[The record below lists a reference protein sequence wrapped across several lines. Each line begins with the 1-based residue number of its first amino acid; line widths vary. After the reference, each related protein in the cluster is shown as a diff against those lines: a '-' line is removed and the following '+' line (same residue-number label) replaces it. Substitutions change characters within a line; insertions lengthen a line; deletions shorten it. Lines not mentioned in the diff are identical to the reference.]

1 MLSGQIENV
10 INFLNELEE
19 NKKRKEEGIFFLVD
33 IVIDLFKLYFVDILL
48 SIEVVLFVKYVLEI

>member
-1 MLSGQIENV
+1 M